1 MVGPLLESSC
11 LVSPPPSPDRRL
23 PVRLRR
29 YRRRVSALRSV
40 VSGERVGLGARRTQE
55 DIILV
60 AAAVVVSLYLLMSPY
75 QRCVREA
82 RAAGAL
88 LEELEERTGLIFE
101 TLTSGPFFESQQ
113 KRRCTTETSW

>member
-1 MVGPLLESSC
+1 MVGTLLESSYF
-11 LVSPPPSPDRRL
+11 VSPAPSPDRRL
-23 PVRLRR
+23 PVKLRH
-29 YRRRVSALRSV
+29 YRRRISAMSYLLSFEKLSKNAKPTQV
-40 VSGERVGLGARRTQE
+40 V
-55 DIILV
+55 IILV